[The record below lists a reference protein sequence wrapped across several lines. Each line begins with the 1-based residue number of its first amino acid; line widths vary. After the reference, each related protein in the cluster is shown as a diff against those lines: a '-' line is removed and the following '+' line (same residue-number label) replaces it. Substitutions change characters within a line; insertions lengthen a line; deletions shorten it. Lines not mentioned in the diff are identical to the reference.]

1 VNKSCAIPLP
11 VLTTT
16 TNGLQFGTN
25 TMQLEPSKL
34 RPHPHEPK
42 YTLVLLNLDWVC
54 GGRNW
59 PYPCMS
65 VYAKSPKW
73 HAGTTHHSP
82 RRGDDRRGVRSC
94 TAPSQSR
101 SDGDRYSVWASHP
114 QPAPTRSSEQTA
126 WRAAYGNWEGRLA
139 HCRATTHQDTI
150 TPTTLWSVVRKSTW
164 RRWWPCGLCQSW
176 ERVSNNSVP
185 LLAEYQE
192 YYSVRTRLPRMGS
205 ACLEL

>member
-1 VNKSCAIPLP
+1 
-11 VLTTT
+11 
-16 TNGLQFGTN
+16 
-25 TMQLEPSKL
+25 
-34 RPHPHEPK
+34 
-42 YTLVLLNLDWVC
+42 
-54 GGRNW
+54 
-59 PYPCMS
+59 MS

-94 TAPSQSR
+94 TAPSHSR

-114 QPAPTRSSEQTA
+114 QASFGCMGIIPSWTLICTSAEWFLAWNGPFQDNRTGPQPTSIRSSEQTA
-126 WRAAYGNWEGRLA
+126 WRAAFGNWEGGLA

-185 LLAEYQE
+185 SLAE
-192 YYSVRTRLPRMGS
+192 
-205 ACLEL
+205 